1 MTLSLSLSHGLDLH
15 GKTSSYAAP
24 SLDRYSPLA
33 LSLEKYL
40 TRTQFF
46 LPEAKT
52 GWPVTRPDLDNP
64 WPDPLKKFAK
74 KIF

>member
-24 SLDRYSPLA
+24 SLDRHSPLA

-52 GWPVTRPDLDNP
+52 G
-64 WPDPLKKFAK
+64 
-74 KIF
+74 